1 MAAVM
6 ATMSPGCEDD
16 GVEVCVCVCVCKVS
30 PHSHCLLA
38 RYGLLSHTTKP
49 HGLLRQTT
57 IDSTIA
63 IGAPT
68 PTATAVTKYTRVLL
82 VGWK

>member
-16 GVEVCVCVCVCKVS
+16 GVEVCVCVCVKYRHTRTAFS
-30 PHSHCLLA
+30 
-38 RYGLLSHTTKP
+38 RYSLLSHTIKP